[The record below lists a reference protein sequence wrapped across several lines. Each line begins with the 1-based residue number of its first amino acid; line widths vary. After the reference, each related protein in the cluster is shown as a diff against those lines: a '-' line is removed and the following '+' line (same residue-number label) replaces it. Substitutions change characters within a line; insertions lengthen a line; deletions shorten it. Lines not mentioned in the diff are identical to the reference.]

1 MSKLIPPNGLARV
14 ILNSGD
20 RIATYSREPIK
31 VWRLVGTPNLVDDLA
46 LLSAV
51 PADTEFRSAVFAGN
65 GATIII
71 EAGEAEALYAVGVS
85 AVITENIGRRAQPTP
100 TAMTVTANITPAG
113 LLSGLIIGTHAAG
126 ATQTYTLP
134 AGALLDAAVEL
145 DIDEAVDWALIN
157 ASAAAPDTIT
167 VAQAGADHTIIGAAV
182 VVSANGAPANTAVY
196 RTRKT
201 AADTFVTYRL
211 A

>member
-1 MSKLIPPNGLARV
+1 MSKSIPPYGIARV
-14 ILNSGD
+14 IVPAGD
-20 RIATYSREPIK
+20 RIATYSREAIN
-31 VWRLVGTPNLVDDLA
+31 VYRIVGAPNQAEKLDLLQEVA
-46 LLSAV
+46 R
-51 PADTEFRSAVFAGN
+51 DTEYRSAVFTT
-65 GATIII
+65 GATLMI
-71 EAGEAEALYAVGVS
+71 EAGEAEVLYALGVT

-134 AGALLDAAVEL
+134 AGATLDAAFE
-145 DIDEAVDWALIN
+145 IDVDESIDWALIN
-157 ASAAAPDTIT
+157 ASANAADTIT
-167 VAQAGADHTIIGAAV
+167 VAQAGADHTIVGAAV
-182 VVSANGAPANTAVY
+182 VVSANGAPANTAMY

>member
-1 MSKLIPPNGLARV
+1 
-14 ILNSGD
+14 
-20 RIATYSREPIK
+20 
-31 VWRLVGTPNLVDDLA
+31 
-46 LLSAV
+46 V
-51 PADTEFRSAVFAGN
+51 PADTEYRSAVFAGN

-134 AGALLDAAVEL
+134 AGATLDAALEM
-145 DIDEAVDWALIN
+145 DIDESVDWALIN

-167 VAQAGADHTIIGAAV
+167 VAQAGADHTIVGAAV

>member
-1 MSKLIPPNGLARV
+1 MSTLVPPNGLARV

-31 VWRLVGTPNLVDDLA
+31 VWRIVGSPNLVDDLE

-51 PADTEFRSAVFAGN
+51 PADTEFRSAAFAGN
-65 GATIII
+65 GATIVI
-71 EAGEAEALYAVGVS
+71 EAGEAEALYAVGVT

-134 AGALLDAAVEL
+134 TGALLDAAVTMG
-145 DIDEAVDWALIN
+145 IDESVDWALIN
-157 ASAAAPDTIT
+157 ASAAAADTIT
-167 VAQAGADHTIIGAAV
+167 LAAAASGHTIVGAVV
-182 VVSANGAPANTAVY
+182 VVSADSAPANTAMY

-201 AADTFVTYRL
+201 AADTFITYRIG
-211 A
+211 

>member
-1 MSKLIPPNGLARV
+1 MSMLIPPNGLARV
-14 ILNSGD
+14 ILASGE
-20 RIATYSREPIK
+20 RIATYSREPIR
-31 VWRLVGTPNLVDDLA
+31 VWRLVGSPNLVDDLD

-51 PADTEFRSAVFAGN
+51 PADTEFRSAAFAGN
-65 GATIII
+65 GATIVI
-71 EAGEAEALYAVGVS
+71 EAGEAEALYAVGVT

-134 AGALLDAAVEL
+134 AGATLDAAV
-145 DIDEAVDWALIN
+145 DMAIDESVDWALIN

-167 VAQAGADHTIIGAAV
+167 VAQAGADHTIVGAAV
-182 VVSANGAPANTAVY
+182 VVSANGAPANTAMY

>member
-1 MSKLIPPNGLARV
+1 MSRSIHPNGLARIIV
-14 ILNSGD
+14 NAGD

-31 VWRLVGTPNLVDDLA
+31 VWQIVGPPNLVDKMDL
-46 LLSAV
+46 LQEV
-51 PADTEFRSAVFAGN
+51 PADTEYRSAVFTN
-65 GATIII
+65 GATIVI
-71 EAGEAEALYAVGVS
+71 EGGVAEVLYALGVT

-100 TAMTVTANITPAG
+100 TAMTVTADITTAG

-134 AGALLDAAVEL
+134 TGALMDAAFEI
-145 DIDEAVDWALIN
+145 DIDESVDWSLIN
-157 ASAAAPDTIT
+157 ASAAALDTIT
-167 VAQAGADHTIIGAAV
+167 LAAAASGHTLVGAAV
-182 VVSANGAPANTAVY
+182 VVSANGAPANTAMY

>member
-1 MSKLIPPNGLARV
+1 MSKLIPPNGLAR
-14 ILNSGD
+14 ILVNAAD

-31 VWRLVGTPNLVDDLA
+31 VWRLIGSPNLADDLA

-51 PADTEFRSAVFAGN
+51 PADTEFRSAAFPA

-71 EAGEAEALYAVGVS
+71 EAGEAEALYATGVT
-85 AVITENIGRRAQPTP
+85 AVITENIGRRGQPTP

-134 AGALLDAAVEL
+134 AGATLDAAVEL
-145 DIDEAVDWALIN
+145 DIDESVDWALIN
-157 ASAAAPDTIT
+157 ASAAAADTIT
-167 VAQAGADHTIIGAAV
+167 VAQAGADHTIVGAAV

>member
-51 PADTEFRSAVFAGN
+51 PADTEFRSAAFSA

-71 EAGEAEALYAVGVS
+71 EAGEAEALYATGVT

-145 DIDEAVDWALIN
+145 DIDESVDWALIN

-182 VVSANGAPANTAVY
+182 VVSANGAPANTAMY

>member
-1 MSKLIPPNGLARV
+1 MLIPPNGLARV
-14 ILNSGD
+14 ILASGE
-20 RIATYSREPIK
+20 RIATYSREPIR
-31 VWRLVGTPNLVDDLA
+31 VWRLVGSPNLVDDLD

-51 PADTEFRSAVFAGN
+51 PADTEFRSAAFAGN
-65 GATIII
+65 GATIVI
-71 EAGEAEALYAVGVS
+71 EAGEAEALYAVGVT

-134 AGALLDAAVEL
+134 AGALLDAAL
-145 DIDEAVDWALIN
+145 DIAIDESVDWALIN

-167 VAQAGADHTIIGAAV
+167 VAQAGADHTIVGAAV
-182 VVSANGAPANTAVY
+182 VVSANGAPANTAMY

>member
-1 MSKLIPPNGLARV
+1 MSKSIPPYGIARV
-14 ILNSGD
+14 IVPAGD
-20 RIATYSREPIK
+20 RIATYSREAIN
-31 VWRLVGTPNLVDDLA
+31 VYRIVGAPNQAEKLDLLQEVA
-46 LLSAV
+46 R
-51 PADTEFRSAVFAGN
+51 DTEYRSAVFAT
-65 GATIII
+65 GATLII
-71 EAGEAEALYAVGVS
+71 EAGEAEALYALGVT

-134 AGALLDAAVEL
+134 AGATLDAAFE
-145 DIDEAVDWALIN
+145 IDVDESIDWALIN

-167 VAQAGADHTIIGAAV
+167 VAQAGADHTIVGAAV
-182 VVSANGAPANTAVY
+182 VVSANGAPANTAMY

-201 AADTFVTYRL
+201 AADTFVTYRM

>member
-1 MSKLIPPNGLARV
+1 MSTFVPPYGIARV
-14 ILNSGD
+14 LVDAGD
-20 RIATYSREPIK
+20 RIATYSRESIK
-31 VWRLVGTPNLVDDLA
+31 VYNLVGTPNLVDELD
-46 LLSAV
+46 LLSEV
-51 PADTEFRSAVFAGN
+51 PKDTEYRSAVFTT

-71 EAGEAEALYAVGVS
+71 EAGEAEALYATGVS
-85 AVITENIGRRAQPTP
+85 AVILENVGRRAQPTP

-113 LLSGLIIGTHAAG
+113 LLSGLITGTHAAG

-134 AGALLDAAVEL
+134 AGATLDAALEMDV
-145 DIDEAVDWALIN
+145 DESIDWALIN
-157 ASAAAPDTIT
+157 LSAAAADTIT
-167 VAQAGADHTIIGAAV
+167 IAQAGADHTIVGAAV
-182 VVSANGAPANTAVY
+182 VVSANGAPANTAMY